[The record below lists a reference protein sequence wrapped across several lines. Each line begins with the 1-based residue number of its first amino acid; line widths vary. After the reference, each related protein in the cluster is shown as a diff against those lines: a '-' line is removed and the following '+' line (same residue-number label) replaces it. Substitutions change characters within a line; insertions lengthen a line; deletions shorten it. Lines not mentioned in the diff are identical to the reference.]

1 MPQAEPQISKTSIPD
16 MMTKRHQ
23 FMTASKRGDKGVA
36 SSVILQLMRRQ
47 DENPPRYGITAS
59 KKIGNAVIRNRAKR
73 RLREVVRMAL
83 GPQAQHGYDYVL
95 IARHNTATIAWD
107 RLLGDFNKALSR
119 AQDPHKENDR
129 KTNKGQFP
137 KTTSFKKNDGGQS
150 S

>member
-36 SSVILQLMRRQ
+36 SSVILQLLCRQ

-59 KKIGNAVIRNRAKR
+59 KKIGMLLFATVPNGGCVKLSVWHWA
-73 RLREVVRMAL
+73 LR
-83 GPQAQHGYDYVL
+83 HKNGYDYVL

-119 AQDPHKENDR
+119 AQDPA
-129 KTNKGQFP
+129 
-137 KTTSFKKNDGGQS
+137 
-150 S
+150 